1 MTRTLFF
8 ILFLFLSLLN
18 LPGCRASKELKA
30 RNERTSTEETG
41 VELRKVDSLWS
52 SLAEKFNCKIEFYP
66 LEYSIGNGTPTA
78 FTGASLPAD
87 PCSTVPAGVAN
98 PLPWQAQGVG
108 AGGMGAALRQ
118 AHGAVKSI
126 EFTMERDAQTAA
138 TNQMDSAYYNNSAAE
153 ETLQEEKASEA
164 RQDNGTI
171 AIVSVV
177 AAVVILLAL
186 LIIIKKTL
194 HK

>member
-1 MTRTLFF
+1 MRRTFFF
-8 ILFLFLSLLN
+8 IIFLFLSLVV

-30 RNERTSTEETG
+30 RNERTSTEETS

-66 LEYSIGNGTPTA
+66 IENGP
-78 FTGASLPAD
+78 GKPASDNPIPAA
-87 PCSTVPAGVAN
+87 PCSTMPANSQFPPQGVCAGV
-98 PLPWQAQGVG
+98 
-108 AGGMGAALRQ
+108 GGMGAALRQ

-138 TNQMDSAYYNNSAAE
+138 TNQLDSAYYNNSAAE

-164 RQDNGTI
+164 RQDNSTV
-171 AIVSVV
+171 AIIVVVFAV
-177 AAVVILLAL
+177 AAFAYAL
-186 LIIIKKTL
+186 VLKGGKK
-194 HK
+194 